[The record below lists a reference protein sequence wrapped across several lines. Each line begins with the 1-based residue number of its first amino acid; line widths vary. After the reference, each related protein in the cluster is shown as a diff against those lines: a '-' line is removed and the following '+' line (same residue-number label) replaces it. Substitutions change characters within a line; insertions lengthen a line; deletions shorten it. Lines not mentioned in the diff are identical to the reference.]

1 MKKRLALL
9 LSAMMAFALVACG
22 EIAKADEFV
31 RGSWEGNVYTNDSIG
46 LAVTVPESWAVASDE
61 DLAVMMG
68 IAIEQSNSQMQISE
82 EILKAQAC
90 YDMVAADPYG
100 SSSILITAENMALTV
115 GGTSYDEEA
124 YADALANQLLM
135 VDFTIGEES
144 AVTIGKRDYHVL
156 RTIDPENGMSQ
167 DYLITKIGSR
177 MISVVLTYSPE
188 ENDLD
193 SMLAMLGD
201 A

>member
-1 MKKRLALL
+1 M
-9 LSAMMAFALVACG
+9 
-22 EIAKADEFV
+22 
-31 RGSWEGNVYTNDSIG
+31 
-46 LAVTVPESWAVASDE
+46 
-61 DLAVMMG
+61 
-68 IAIEQSNSQMQISE
+68 
-82 EILKAQAC
+82 
-90 YDMVAADPYG
+90 
-100 SSSILITAENMALTV
+100 
-115 GGTSYDEEA
+115 
-124 YADALANQLLM
+124 
-135 VDFTIGEES
+135 
-144 AVTIGKRDYHVL
+144 L

>member
-9 LSAMMAFALVACG
+9 LAAVMALALVACG
-22 EIAKADEFV
+22 ETAKTDEFV

-90 YDMVAADPYG
+90 Y
-100 SSSILITAENMALTV
+100 EW
-115 GGTSYDEEA
+115 
-124 YADALANQLLM
+124 
-135 VDFTIGEES
+135 
-144 AVTIGKRDYHVL
+144 
-156 RTIDPENGMSQ
+156 
-167 DYLITKIGSR
+167 
-177 MISVVLTYSPE
+177 
-188 ENDLD
+188 
-193 SMLAMLGD
+193 
-201 A
+201 